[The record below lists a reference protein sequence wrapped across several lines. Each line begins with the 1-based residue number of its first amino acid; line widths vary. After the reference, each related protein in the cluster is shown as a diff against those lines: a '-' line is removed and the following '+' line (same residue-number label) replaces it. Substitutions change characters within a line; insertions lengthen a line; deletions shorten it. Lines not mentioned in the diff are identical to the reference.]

1 MDAVFAVETA
11 VTVRSARFSGSA
23 TAKSASV
30 ANEKGRGDKKVLI
43 LSCYEYPLVHLLIDH
58 H

>member
-11 VTVRSARFSGSA
+11 VTARFSRSA
-23 TAKSASV
+23 TAKSASA

-43 LSCYEYPLVHLLIDH
+43 LSCYEYPLVHLLLTRQH
-58 H
+58 E